1 MTQQFHSRAQTQ
13 EKQQWPPHGATFYVK
28 FYTMILHWMGGHY
41 CLWNQNVRV
50 QTLALPLNSCVTL
63 DKSLNLSVPRFP
75 RLYTGL
81 VISDLADRT
90 REGWMNNPREV
101 PSTPRLDLRHPQKWS
116 PGVRHAQGQ
125 SPASRDGSRRTALTE
140 RHPDPLD
147 TQDPFPASSPVLG
160 RGHRAEVLWPRG
172 PGPHLCPRGGPAT
185 ERGERVLEVPL
196 PGLGSGHVA
205 SPALSF
211 WAPTPRGVGRTD

>member
-1 MTQQFHSRAQTQ
+1 
-13 EKQQWPPHGATFYVK
+13 
-28 FYTMILHWMGGHY
+28 MILHWMGGHY

-81 VISDLADRT
+81 VISDLADRA

-147 TQDPFPASSPVLG
+147 TQDPFPGSSRVLG
-160 RGHRAEVLWPRG
+160 RGHRGPVATGTRPPPLSQGWPGNRARRAG
-172 PGPHLCPRGGPAT
+172 SGSASPR
-185 ERGERVLEVPL
+185 
-196 PGLGSGHVA
+196 PGLRARGFTCSV
-205 SPALSF
+205 LL
-211 WAPTPRGVGRTD
+211 APHPPGCGEDGLKGAYEIHQ